1 MIAEV
6 LSALKNANP
15 NVTISEFK
23 DAAEEQTYNRSLSG
37 GNMSFSRNDLTVFNT
52 AEMLKVTTVINK
64 ESRTYGAFAA
74 KAGKKDLLI
83 SANAITRRLYT
94 EDGDATNE
102 KFQIK
107 GITAFGDTPKEI
119 VTNLIAKKKA
129 IKCTGVEPLFAP
141 RFVNG
146 EAVYNGMIR
155 RNYPVFEVVD
165 AE

>member
-1 MIAEV
+1 MINETTLV
-6 LSALKNANP
+6 ALQNANP
-15 NVTISEFK
+15 SLKVSKMTEK
-23 DAAEEQTYNRSLSG
+23 EENQFNRSLNG
-37 GNMSFSRNDLTVFNT
+37 GNLSFSRSNLTVFSGND
-52 AEMLKVTTVINK
+52 MLKIETVINK
-64 ESRTYGAFAA
+64 ETRVYGAFAA
-74 KAGKKDLLI
+74 KAGDKDLLI

-107 GITAFGDTPKEI
+107 GINSFGDTPKEI

-129 IKCTGVEPLFAP
+129 IKCVGVEPLYAP

-146 EAVYNGMIR
+146 EAVYTGMVR